1 MARPLDGI
9 RMLELAVFHN
19 GPGAGY
25 MLGDLGAEVIKIED
39 PVRGDVA
46 RGTETLWG
54 NTLSLRGG
62 LNTQFETGN
71 RNKKSLTLDLK
82 KDQGKEVLYRLVKES
97 DVFYTNF
104 SERVTTKLGVD
115 YPTLSRHNPRLVYGI
130 ATGYGTMGPEAG
142 RRAFDIIAQAQSG
155 MMTIAGEDATPPSQ
169 IVGGIVDQTGA
180 TMLAYGILAALLCR
194 ERTGIG
200 QVVETSLLGTAMHM
214 QAINVNISLLRGRP
228 FARVN
233 RRRVRNPLATH
244 YKCADDKWLLMG
256 ELESDRFWPSFCDAM
271 GIKHLEN
278 DPKFNTNQARR
289 ENFEE
294 LISVLDKV
302 FATRNRDEWI
312 QLLKEKGGGIAFSP
326 VYDLSEAVKS
336 PQVLENDYVIPFDH
350 PVLGPVKL
358 VGFPVK
364 FGKTPASITRKP
376 PEFGEHTEE
385 ILIDV
390 CGYNWDEIGELKAQ
404 KVI

>member
-1 MARPLDGI
+1 MTRPLDGI
-9 RMLELAVFHN
+9 RMLELAAFHN

-39 PVRGDVA
+39 TVRGDTS

-54 NTLSLRGG
+54 NTLSLPGG

-71 RNKKSLTLDLK
+71 RNKKSITLDLK
-82 KDQGKEVLYRLVKES
+82 KEQGKEVLYRLVKES
-97 DVFYTNF
+97 DVFYTNY
-104 SERVTTKLGVD
+104 SNRVLTKLGVD
-115 YPTLSRHNPRLVYGI
+115 YDTLCRYNPKLVYGI
-130 ATGYGTMGPEAG
+130 ATGYGTAGPEAG

-155 MMTIAGEDATPPSQ
+155 MMTIGGEDATPPSQ

-214 QAINVNISLLRGRP
+214 QAINVNICLLRGRP
-228 FARVN
+228 FSRVN
-233 RRRVRNPLATH
+233 RKRIRNPLANH
-244 YKCADDKWLLMG
+244 YKCGDGKWLLLG
-256 ELESDRFWPSFCDAM
+256 ELESDRFWSSFCDAI
-271 GIKHLEN
+271 GIKDLEN
-278 DPKFNTNQARR
+278 DSKFKTNQARR

-294 LISVLDKV
+294 LISILDKI
-302 FATRNRDEWI
+302 FATKTREEWI
-312 QLLKEKGGGIAFSP
+312 QLLKEKGSGIAFSP
-326 VYDLSEAVKS
+326 VYDLSEAVRS
-336 PQVLENDYVIPFDH
+336 PQVLENDYVTPFDH
-350 PVLGPVKL
+350 PVLGPIKL

-385 ILIDV
+385 ILLEV
-390 CGYNWDEIGELKAQ
+390 GGYTWEEIAELKNQ
-404 KVI
+404 EVI